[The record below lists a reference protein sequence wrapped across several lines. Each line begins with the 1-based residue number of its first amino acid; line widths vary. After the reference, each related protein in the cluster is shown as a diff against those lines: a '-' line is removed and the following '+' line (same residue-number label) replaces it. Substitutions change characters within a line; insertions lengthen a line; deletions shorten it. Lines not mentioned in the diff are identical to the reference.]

1 MKISMSGP
9 CSCQR
14 KNPKL
19 DTVKKENE
27 MFLIYKEIQTR
38 AVAKSFMR
46 KGFLIIGNA
55 QIFSHI

>member
-1 MKISMSGP
+1 MSGP